1 VGIIVFAAR
10 MSPNH
15 SERTRR
21 ETNFKI
27 NSLQRLIEALDTVE
41 KVFGRALDQ
50 FKGKNGQ
57 KSSPLTRDII
67 EPRSLGIHFTYFK
80 DYPLSVST
88 HILQRIQA
96 KSKSELSALKKK
108 KEWLKE
114 FQGAILTKQDDNWQS
129 NKDQGTLP
137 KIEEGC
143 LCTPKIGLVKVLR
156 QENGLFG
163 LTEEYTYFGEQA
175 VKSDSGWSP
184 GLSHEDET
192 HKHECVYH
200 TTNKVPDKCSINAAS
215 KLQNGSRDYEGE
227 QLYADII
234 DLNVMEKLNGM
245 DAKAR
250 GDYTAQFYEELFQ
263 ENDWLLPAKR
273 KDNASKKL
281 HSFENEAQSIEQS
294 ITSSRDAARKRNRG
308 FDKYNSQ
315 CSDLARLFSGKKKD
329 RNNIRERKL
338 QTQRVAQCQDY
349 PENQLISK
357 NEKNKVLRRK
367 QRTQQEPQNVTERYC
382 TLHKNAR
389 AFRSEEE

>member
-27 NSLQRLIEALDTVE
+27 NSLLHLLEALDTVE
-41 KVFGRALDQ
+41 KVLGRALDQ

-57 KSSPLTRDII
+57 KPSPLTRDII

-88 HILQRIQA
+88 HILRKIQA
-96 KSKSELSALKKK
+96 KSKSELSAMKKK
-108 KEWLKE
+108 KEWLKKV
-114 FQGAILTKQDDNWQS
+114 QAAILTEQDDNWQS

-137 KIEEGC
+137 KIDEGC

-175 VKSDSGWSP
+175 LKSDSGWSP
-184 GLSHEDET
+184 GLSQEDET

-215 KLQNGSRDYEGE
+215 KLQNGSRDNEGE

-294 ITSSRDAARKRNRG
+294 ITSRDAARKRNRG

-338 QTQRVAQCQDY
+338 QTQRVAQSQDC

-357 NEKNKVLRRK
+357 NEKKKGFATETTNPARAS
-367 QRTQQEPQNVTERYC
+367 ERYRKI
-382 TLHKNAR
+382 LY
-389 AFRSEEE
+389 SP

>member
-88 HILQRIQA
+88 HILRKIQA
-96 KSKSELSALKKK
+96 KSKSELSAMKKK
-108 KEWLKE
+108 KEWLKKV
-114 FQGAILTKQDDNWQS
+114 QAAILTEQDDNWQS

-137 KIEEGC
+137 KIDEGC
-143 LCTPKIGLVKVLR
+143 LCTPKIELVKVLR
-156 QENGLFG
+156 HENGLFG
-163 LTEEYTYFGEQA
+163 LTEEYTYFGEKA
-175 VKSDSGWSP
+175 VKSDSVWSP
-184 GLSHEDET
+184 GLSQEDET
-192 HKHECVYH
+192 HKQEW
-200 TTNKVPDKCSINAAS
+200 CSVKAAS
-215 KLQNGSRDYEGE
+215 KLQNGLRDNEGE
-227 QLYADII
+227 QLYTDII

-245 DAKAR
+245 DPEAR

-273 KDNASKKL
+273 KGNASKTL
-281 HSFENEAQSIEQS
+281 HSFENKAPSTEQS
-294 ITSSRDAARKRNRG
+294 ITSSRDAARKRNRR

-315 CSDLARLFSGKKKD
+315 GSDLARLFSGKKKD
-329 RNNIRERKL
+329 RSSVRERKF
-338 QTQRVAQCQDY
+338 QTQRAAQCQDC
-349 PENQLISK
+349 PENQLISN
-357 NEKNKVLRRK
+357 NEKKKVLRRR

-382 TLHKNAR
+382 TLQKNVR
-389 AFRSEEE
+389 ACRSEEE